1 MFEIFAEYP
10 TFLTFL
16 AFVLAA
22 AITLVIMPLFIK
34 FLRRVHIGQQVRADG
49 PQSHLVK
56 QGTPTMGGVV
66 MLVAIAVVAVAVSA
80 PTSETLAL
88 VACTLLAGALG
99 LFDDASKVVKER
111 SLGLTPKAKLRGAV
125 PHLHV
130 LLPVRGERAR
140 RGADGGDS
148 VRVDLRPGRPD
159 DGGAVGRRASK
170 CRGCTW
176 CSSTSC

>member
-66 MLVAIAVVAVAVSA
+66 MLVTHQEVPVDPKHLFVIEPERWAPKRRSAV
-80 PTSETLAL
+80 
-88 VACTLLAGALG
+88 
-99 LFDDASKVVKER
+99 
-111 SLGLTPKAKLRGAV
+111 
-125 PHLHV
+125 
-130 LLPVRGERAR
+130 ERAM
-140 RGADGGDS
+140 ADAAAAEAESAARD
-148 VRVDLRPGRPD
+148 
-159 DGGAVGRRASK
+159 
-170 CRGCTW
+170 
-176 CSSTSC
+176 